1 MMGRKLFHT
10 FLHKNFNMT
19 DGVLMDQIFKHFNEN
34 SDSEISKEEWVVGF
48 EVFLKGTEEEQTEYC
63 FKIYDVMTN

>member
-1 MMGRKLFHT
+1 
-10 FLHKNFNMT
+10 MT